1 MLFVLYHDLEEI
13 GNSMRKYHC
22 MLERKNEKISANQM
36 GLNLPCSPFTDATI
50 TTVLSKG
57 SGPVLERYNDL
68 FHEIQTRPCYH
79 PIFLNDLIG
88 DDARRSPLSLRIYSF
103 EKQSPQHVI

>member
-1 MLFVLYHDLEEI
+1 MK
-13 GNSMRKYHC
+13 KYHC

-68 FHEIQTRPCYH
+68 FHEIQTRPCYD
-79 PIFLNDLIG
+79 PIFPNNLIG
-88 DDARRSPLSLRIYSF
+88 DDATKEARYHYVSTLLKKRSPRRKLENMRLLL
-103 EKQSPQHVI
+103 EGPQ